1 MLRHHLLL
9 LVIIFKTILTTSIH
23 TERKGENKKGN
34 LKMYYLY
41 CEGFYIMAIL
51 FFHFNYSLKAFKIQG
66 RESQRRY
73 FSDIVGCNY
82 DSNNVIVIGK
92 GNSDMLDQ
100 WLFTCLRLLGCRQ
113 FGRRRGDKT
122 LACTWLSGLPL
133 WVYPGWHSKSCF
145 SFCSFEFII
154 WVETLAIWCSK

>member
-1 MLRHHLLL
+1 MVRHHLLL
-9 LVIIFKTILTTSIH
+9 IVIIFKTILTTSIH

-66 RESQRRY
+66 RESKRRY
-73 FSDIVGCNY
+73 FFDIVGCNY

-100 WLFTCLRLLGCRQ
+100 WLLVWGCWDTGNLVDVEEIKHWHACGCQVCHCEFTLGDTASLV
-113 FGRRRGDKT
+113 FHSVP
-122 LACTWLSGLPL
+122 LS
-133 WVYPGWHSKSCF
+133 S
-145 SFCSFEFII
+145 
-154 WVETLAIWCSK
+154 